1 MIMRINIVPVLEL
14 IRLEEAE
21 TGTLGILKI
30 QKQIALF
37 TLEPPDLLNQKGLS
51 SIPAQ
56 QYTCKRHESIAFGET
71 FLITEVPD
79 RSQIIFHWGNWKS
92 NTEGCV
98 LLGTGIM
105 EGKRGITN
113 SKIAFGKFM
122 NIMKGYN
129 TIHLTIKEVY

>member
-1 MIMRINIVPVLEL
+1 MSIDTIPILEL
-14 IRLEEAE
+14 IRLEEAK

-30 QKQIALF
+30 QKKVALF
-37 TLEPPDLLNQKGLS
+37 TLEPPDLLNRKGFS
-51 SIPAQ
+51 CIPAQ
-56 QYTCKRHESIAFGET
+56 QYICKRHQSIAFGWT

-92 NTEGCV
+92 NTEGCI

-105 EGKRGITN
+105 EYKRGITN
-113 SKIAFGKFM
+113 SKIAFKKFM
-122 NIMKGYN
+122 DMMEGYN

>member
-1 MIMRINIVPVLEL
+1 MPISIIPVLEL

-21 TGTLGILKI
+21 TGTLGILKV

-37 TLEPPDLLNQKGLS
+37 TLEPPDLFNQEGLS

-56 QYTCKRHESIAFGET
+56 QYICKRHESISFGQT
-71 FLITEVPD
+71 FLITGVPG
-79 RSQIIFHWGNWKS
+79 RSSIIFHWGNWRS
-92 NTEGCV
+92 NTEGCI

-105 EGKRGITN
+105 WEKRGIKN
-113 SKIAFGKFM
+113 SKVAFRMFM
-122 NIMKGYN
+122 DIMKGYD

>member
-1 MIMRINIVPVLEL
+1 MKIDITPVLEL

-30 QKQIALF
+30 QKKVALF
-37 TLEPPDLLNQKGLS
+37 TLEPPDLLNLRGFS

-56 QYTCKRHESIAFGET
+56 QYTCKRYRSRSFGET

-79 RSQIIFHWGNWKS
+79 RSKVLFHWGNWRS
-92 NTEGCV
+92 NTEGCI

-105 EGKRGITN
+105 WEKRGITN
-113 SKIAFGKFM
+113 SKRAFEKFM
-122 NIMKGYN
+122 VIMRQYD